1 MSSKLPF
8 DTHHLLVSEENL
20 KKKKRIFL
28 YYTKY
33 MGNAATFWQSQ
44 LYVHVCQLYHT
55 VYATIIIIV
64 KWSVK
69 IFQKNKGLDLHV
81 LSPTKNTVNS
91 LYTCTAEEINGTKL
105 LVTFFL
111 SLFLFLRFLF
121 FFFTF
126 HDTVTVWNFILH
138 VYLSLGIYK
147 CPLHYY
153 WCPFIIHSSAFF
165 HAPTLTRSKLYK
177 WMNKTDINFM

>member
-1 MSSKLPF
+1 
-8 DTHHLLVSEENL
+8 
-20 KKKKRIFL
+20 
-28 YYTKY
+28 

-44 LYVHVCQLYHT
+44 LYVHVCQLYDT

-111 SLFLFLRFLF
+111 SLFLFF
-121 FFFTF
+121 FGFCSFFYFSWYCNCVELHFTCIFESGDIQMSATLLLMSIYNTF
-126 HDTVTVWNFILH
+126 FIFFPCTH
-138 VYLSLGIYK
+138 PH
-147 CPLHYY
+147 PL
-153 WCPFIIHSSAFF
+153 
-165 HAPTLTRSKLYK
+165 
-177 WMNKTDINFM
+177 